1 MSNIKRKVFKSWQ
14 CFLTKL
20 HLIDRH
26 TIYFEGGL
34 GSQILSFIEF
44 QEKMKNSDKPV
55 SVNLD
60 YFIGISSDYNNEAGL
75 SMWSWKLNHY
85 GIDQSIFEQENF
97 YKKLFLKYLLT
108 RNNSISEVFYNFRE
122 TKKQQY
128 ENLFPINK
136 IAISTYLES
145 IVGSKNVEYCV
156 VHIRR
161 GDYLNVATKVIA
173 VDEMTR
179 LIQKIKHLLPKIILI
194 SSDSYLTLLDKEK
207 LAECLP
213 GFTHKYIE
221 PSESPFLVH
230 DLMRTSK
237 VLIASNSTFSF
248 SAGLLANDDC
258 LVFFPTKYFGE
269 GLRSDSRAFAFRQP
283 FNYLIN

>member
-14 CFLTKL
+14 SFLTKL

-44 QEKMKNSDKPV
+44 QEKTKNSDKPV

-60 YFIGISSDYNNEAGL
+60 YFLGISSDYNNEVGL

-85 GIDQSIFEQENF
+85 GIDQSIFEQQNF
-97 YKKLFLKYLLT
+97 YKKLFKKYLLT
-108 RNNSISEVFYNFRE
+108 RSNSISEVFYSFRE
-122 TKKQQY
+122 TKKRQY

-179 LIQKIKHLLPKIILI
+179 LIQKIKHLLPRIILI
-194 SSDSYLTLLDKEK
+194 SSDSNLTLLEKEK

-213 GFTHKYIE
+213 GFIHKYIE

-283 FNYLIN
+283 FDYLIN

>member
-1 MSNIKRKVFKSWQ
+1 MYNIKVSLFNSWKTI
-14 CFLTKL
+14 LTKL

-44 QEKMKNSDKPV
+44 QEKSKNSEKPV

-60 YFIGISSDYNNEAGL
+60 YFLGISSDYTDETGL
-75 SMWSWKLNHY
+75 SRWSWKLNHY
-85 GIDQSIFEQENF
+85 GIDQSIFEQQNF
-97 YKKLFLKYLLT
+97 YKKLFKKYLLT
-108 RNNSISEVFYNFRE
+108 RINSISEVFYNFRE

-128 ENLFPINK
+128 ENLFPIDK

-145 IVGSKNVEYCV
+145 IAGSKNAEYCV
-156 VHIRR
+156 AHVRR
-161 GDYLNVATKVIA
+161 GDYLNVATKVTA

-179 LIQKIKHLLPKIILI
+179 LIQKIKHLLPRIILI
-194 SSDSYLTLLDKEK
+194 SSDSYLTSLEKEK

-213 GFTHKYIE
+213 GFTYKYIE

-230 DLMRTSK
+230 DLMRNSK

-269 GLRSDSRAFAFRQP
+269 GLRPDSRAFAFRQP
-283 FNYLIN
+283 FEYLIN

>member
-1 MSNIKRKVFKSWQ
+1 MSNIKRKIFKSWQ
-14 CFLTKL
+14 SFLTKL

-44 QEKMKNSDKPV
+44 QEKNKNSDKPV

-60 YFIGISSDYNNEAGL
+60 YFSGVSSDYTDETGL
-75 SMWSWKLNHY
+75 SRWSWKLNHY

-97 YKKLFLKYLLT
+97 FKKLYKKYLLT
-108 RNNSISEVFYNFRE
+108 RSSSISEVFYNFRE

-128 ENLFPINK
+128 ENSFPINE
-136 IAISTYLES
+136 IATSAYLEL
-145 IVGSKNVEYCV
+145 ILGSKNVEYCV

-161 GDYLNVATKVIA
+161 GDYLSVATKVVA
-173 VDEMTR
+173 VDELTR

-194 SSDSYLTLLDKEK
+194 SSDSYLTLLEKKK

-213 GFTHKYIE
+213 GFTYKYIE

-248 SAGLLANDDC
+248 SAGLLAHDDC

-269 GLRSDSRAFAFRQP
+269 GSSPDSRAFAFRQP
-283 FNYLIN
+283 FDYLIN

>member
-14 CFLTKL
+14 FFLTKL

-44 QEKMKNSDKPV
+44 QEKTKNSGKPV

-60 YFIGISSDYNNEAGL
+60 YFLGIGSDYTNEAGL

-85 GIDQSIFEQENF
+85 GIDQSIFEQQNF
-97 YKKLFLKYLLT
+97 YKKLFKKYFLT
-108 RNNSISEVFYNFRE
+108 RNKSISEIFYSFRE
-122 TKKQQY
+122 TKKRQY

-145 IVGSKNVEYCV
+145 IIGSKGFDYCV

-173 VDEMTR
+173 VDEITR
-179 LIQKIKHLLPKIILI
+179 LIQKIKYLLPRIILI
-194 SSDSYLTLLDKEK
+194 SSDSYLTLAEKEK
-207 LAECLP
+207 LAECLF
-213 GFTHKYIE
+213 GFIHKYIE

-283 FNYLIN
+283 FDYLIN

>member
-1 MSNIKRKVFKSWQ
+1 MSNIKRKIFKSWQ
-14 CFLTKL
+14 SFLTKL

-44 QEKMKNSDKPV
+44 QEKNKNSDKPV

-60 YFIGISSDYNNEAGL
+60 YFSGVSSDYTDETGL
-75 SMWSWKLNHY
+75 SRWSWKLNHY

-97 YKKLFLKYLLT
+97 FKKLYKKYLLT
-108 RNNSISEVFYNFRE
+108 RSSSISEVFYNFRE

-128 ENLFPINK
+128 ENSFPINE
-136 IAISTYLES
+136 IATSAYLEL
-145 IVGSKNVEYCV
+145 ILGSKNVEYCV

-161 GDYLNVATKVIA
+161 GDYLSVATKVVA
-173 VDEMTR
+173 VDELTR

-194 SSDSYLTLLDKEK
+194 SSDSYLTSLEKEK

>member
-1 MSNIKRKVFKSWQ
+1 MFSFKGRLLTSWQ
-14 CFLTKL
+14 TLLTRL
-20 HLIDRH
+20 YLIDRQ

-44 QEKMKNSDKPV
+44 QEKIKNSARPV

-60 YFIGISSDYNNEAGL
+60 YFSGVNSDYTNKNGL
-75 SMWSWKLNHY
+75 SLWSWKLDHY
-85 GIDQSIFEQENF
+85 GIYQSSFRQTNF
-97 YKKLFLKYLLT
+97 IKKFVKKYFLT
-108 RNNSISEVFYNFRE
+108 RNKSHSEIFYNFRE
-122 TKKQQY
+122 AKKQQY
-128 ENLFPINK
+128 EKLFPINK
-136 IAISTYLES
+136 VALSQYLET
-145 IVGSKNVEYCV
+145 ILGSKNTEYCV

-161 GDYLNVATKVIA
+161 GDYLNVATRVIS
-173 VDEMTR
+173 VDELNS

-194 SSDSYLTLLDKEK
+194 SSDSYLPVIEKEK
-207 LAECLP
+207 IAGCLTD
-213 GFTHKYIE
+213 FICRYIE

-237 VLIASNSTFSF
+237 VLIASNSSFSF

-269 GLRSDSRAFAFRQP
+269 GLRPDSRAFAFRQP
-283 FNYLIN
+283 FDYLVN

>member
-1 MSNIKRKVFKSWQ
+1 MYNIKVRLFNSWKTI
-14 CFLTKL
+14 LTKL

-44 QEKMKNSDKPV
+44 QEKIKNLDKPV

-60 YFIGISSDYNNEAGL
+60 YFLGINSDYTDETGL
-75 SMWSWKLNHY
+75 SRWSWKLNHY
-85 GIDQSIFEQENF
+85 GIDQSIFKQENF
-97 YKKLFLKYLLT
+97 YKKLFKRYLLA
-108 RNNSISEVFYNFRE
+108 RSNSISEVFYNFRE
-122 TKKQQY
+122 TKKQLY
-128 ENLFPINK
+128 ENSFPINK
-136 IAISTYLES
+136 LATSTYLES

-161 GDYLNVATKVIA
+161 GDYLNVSDKIIE
-173 VDEMTR
+173 VDELIR
-179 LIQKIKHLLPKIILI
+179 LMQKIKHLLPRIILI
-194 SSDSYLTLLDKEK
+194 SSDSYLTLLEKEK

-213 GFTHKYIE
+213 GFTYKYIE

-258 LVFFPTKYFGE
+258 LVFFPTKYFGQ
-269 GLRSDSRAFAFRQP
+269 GLRPDSRAFAFRQP
-283 FNYLIN
+283 FDYLIN

>member
-1 MSNIKRKVFKSWQ
+1 MSNIKRRVFILWQ
-14 CFLTKL
+14 TLMTKL
-20 HLIDRH
+20 HLIDRR

-44 QEKMKNSDKPV
+44 QEKTKNSDKPV

-60 YFIGISSDYNNEAGL
+60 YFSGISSDYTNETGL
-75 SMWSWKLNHY
+75 SMWAWKLNHY
-85 GIDQSIFEQENF
+85 GINQSMFEQENF
-97 YKKLFLKYLLT
+97 YKKLAKKYLLI
-108 RNNSISEVFYNFRE
+108 RSNDISEIFYNFRE
-122 TKKQQY
+122 TKKQKY

-136 IAISTYLES
+136 IAMSAYLES

-161 GDYLNVATKVIA
+161 GDYLNVAAKVIT
-173 VDEMTR
+173 VDDLTR
-179 LIQKIKHLLPKIILI
+179 LIQKIKNLLPKIILI
-194 SSDSYLTLLDKEK
+194 SSDSYLTLIEKKK
-207 LAECLP
+207 LADCLP
-213 GFTHKYIE
+213 GFTYKYLE

-230 DLMRTSK
+230 DLMRNSK

-248 SAGLLANDDC
+248 SAGLLASDDC

-269 GLRSDSRAFAFRQP
+269 GLRPDSRAFAFRQP
-283 FNYLIN
+283 FEYLID

>member
-1 MSNIKRKVFKSWQ
+1 MYNIKGKLFKSWQ
-14 CFLTKL
+14 TLLTRL

-44 QEKMKNSDKPV
+44 REKIKNSGQPV

-60 YFIGISSDYNNEAGL
+60 YFSDISSDYTNEAGL
-75 SMWSWKLNHY
+75 SFRSWKLDHY
-85 GIDQSIFEQENF
+85 GIYQSSFEQSNF
-97 YKKLFLKYLLT
+97 YKKFIKKYLLT
-108 RNNSISEVFYNFRE
+108 RSKSHSEIFYNFRE

-128 ENLFPINK
+128 VNLFPINQ
-136 IAISTYLES
+136 IAISSYLES
-145 IVGSKNVEYCV
+145 IFGSKNVEYCV

-161 GDYLNVATKVIA
+161 GDYLNVATRVIA
-173 VDEMTR
+173 VDELTG
-179 LIQKIKHLLPKIILI
+179 LIQKIKNLLPKIILI
-194 SSDSYLTLLDKEK
+194 SSDSNLTSSEEEK

-213 GFTHKYIE
+213 GFTYKYIG

-269 GLRSDSRAFAFRQP
+269 GLRPDSKAFVFRQP
-283 FNYLIN
+283 FDYLMS

>member
-1 MSNIKRKVFKSWQ
+1 MYNIKRRLFKSWQ
-14 CFLTKL
+14 TLLTKL
-20 HLIDRH
+20 HLIDKH

-44 QEKMKNSDKPV
+44 QEKIKNSAKPV
-55 SVNLD
+55 FVNLD
-60 YFIGISSDYNNEAGL
+60 YFSGISSDYTNKAGL
-75 SMWSWKLNHY
+75 SMWSWKLNYY
-85 GIDQSIFEQENF
+85 GIYQSSFEQTNF
-97 YKKLFLKYLLT
+97 YMKFVNKYLLT
-108 RNNSISEVFYNFRE
+108 RSKSTSEVFYNFRE
-122 TKKQQY
+122 IKKHQY
-128 ENLFPINK
+128 EDLFPINK
-136 IAISTYLES
+136 IAIGTYLES

-161 GDYLNVATKVIA
+161 GDYLNVATRVVS
-173 VDEMTR
+173 VDELTR
-179 LIQKIKHLLPKIILI
+179 LIKKIQHLLPNIILI
-194 SSDSYLTLLDKEK
+194 SSDSNLTSPEKEK

-213 GFTHKYIE
+213 GFTYKYIG

-269 GLRSDSRAFAFRQP
+269 GLRPDSRAFAFRQP
-283 FNYLIN
+283 FDYLVN

>member
-1 MSNIKRKVFKSWQ
+1 MSNFKSRVFKFWQ
-14 CFLTKL
+14 TLMTKL

-44 QEKMKNSDKPV
+44 QEKTKNSDKPV
-55 SVNLD
+55 TVNLD
-60 YFIGISSDYNNEAGL
+60 YFLGVSSDYTNEAGL
-75 SMWSWKLNHY
+75 SIWSWKLNHY
-85 GIDQSIFEQENF
+85 GIDQSIFEQQNF
-97 YKKLFLKYLLT
+97 YKKLLNKYLLT
-108 RNNSISEVFYNFRE
+108 RINSISEVFYSFRE
-122 TKKQQY
+122 TKKRQY

-145 IVGSKNVEYCV
+145 IVGSKSVDYCV

-173 VDEMTR
+173 VDEITR
-179 LIQKIKHLLPKIILI
+179 LIQKIKHLLPRIILI
-194 SSDSYLTLLDKEK
+194 SSDSYLTLAEKDK
-207 LAECLP
+207 LAECLF
-213 GFTHKYIE
+213 GFIHKYIE

-283 FNYLIN
+283 FDYLIN

>member
-1 MSNIKRKVFKSWQ
+1 MYNIKVRLFNSWKTI
-14 CFLTKL
+14 LTKL

-44 QEKMKNSDKPV
+44 QEKINNLDKPV
-55 SVNLD
+55 YVNLD
-60 YFIGISSDYNNEAGL
+60 YFLGINSDYTDETGL
-75 SMWSWKLNHY
+75 SRWSWKLNHY
-85 GIDQSIFEQENF
+85 GIDQSIFKQENF
-97 YKKLFLKYLLT
+97 YKKLFKRYLLA
-108 RNNSISEVFYNFRE
+108 RSNSISEVFYNFRE

-128 ENLFPINK
+128 ENLFPIDQ

-145 IVGSKNVEYCV
+145 IVGSKNAEYCV

-179 LIQKIKHLLPKIILI
+179 LIQKIRHLLPRIILI
-194 SSDSYLTLLDKEK
+194 SSDSYLTSLEKEK

-283 FNYLIN
+283 FDYLIN

>member
-1 MSNIKRKVFKSWQ
+1 MSNIKTKVFKSWQ
-14 CFLTKL
+14 SFLAKL

-44 QEKMKNSDKPV
+44 QEKTKNSDKQV

-60 YFIGISSDYNNEAGL
+60 YFLGISSDYNNESGL
-75 SMWSWKLNHY
+75 SMWSWKLSHY
-85 GIDQSIFEQENF
+85 GIDQSIFEQQNF
-97 YKKLFLKYLLT
+97 YKKLFKKYFLT
-108 RNNSISEVFYNFRE
+108 RSNSISEVFYSFRE
-122 TKKQQY
+122 TKKRQY

-145 IVGSKNVEYCV
+145 IVGSKSVDYCV

-161 GDYLNVATKVIA
+161 GDYLNVSTKVIA
-173 VDEMTR
+173 VDEITR
-179 LIQKIKHLLPKIILI
+179 LIQKIKHLLPRIILI
-194 SSDSYLTLLDKEK
+194 SSDSYLTLAEKEK
-207 LAECLP
+207 LAECLF
-213 GFTHKYIE
+213 GFIHKYIE

-283 FNYLIN
+283 FDYLIN

>member
-1 MSNIKRKVFKSWQ
+1 MSNIKRKIFKSWQ
-14 CFLTKL
+14 SFLTKL
-20 HLIDRH
+20 HLTDRH

-44 QEKMKNSDKPV
+44 QEKSKNSDKPV

-60 YFIGISSDYNNEAGL
+60 YFLGISSDYTDETGL
-75 SMWSWKLNHY
+75 SRWSWKLNHY
-85 GIDQSIFEQENF
+85 GIDQSIFKQQNF
-97 YKKLFLKYLLT
+97 YKKLFKKYLLT
-108 RNNSISEVFYNFRE
+108 KSNSISEVFYNFRE

-128 ENLFPINK
+128 ENLFLIDK

-145 IVGSKNVEYCV
+145 IVGYKNVEYCV
-156 VHIRR
+156 VHMRR

-173 VDEMTR
+173 VDELTR
-179 LIQKIKHLLPKIILI
+179 LIQKIKHLLPRIILV
-194 SSDSYLTLLDKEK
+194 SSDSYLTSLEKEK

-213 GFTHKYIE
+213 GFTYKYIE

-230 DLMRTSK
+230 DLMRNSK

-269 GLRSDSRAFAFRQP
+269 GLRPDSRAFAFRQP
-283 FNYLIN
+283 FEYLIS

>member
-1 MSNIKRKVFKSWQ
+1 MYNIKVRLFNSWKTI
-14 CFLTKL
+14 LTKL

-44 QEKMKNSDKPV
+44 QEKINNLDKPV

-60 YFIGISSDYNNEAGL
+60 YFLGINSDYTDETGL
-75 SMWSWKLNHY
+75 TRWSWKLNHY
-85 GIDQSIFEQENF
+85 GIDQSIFKQENF
-97 YKKLFLKYLLT
+97 YKKLFKRYLLA
-108 RNNSISEVFYNFRE
+108 RSNSISEVFYNFRE

-161 GDYLNVATKVIA
+161 GDYLNVSDKIIE
-173 VDEMTR
+173 VDELIR
-179 LIQKIKHLLPKIILI
+179 LMQKIKHLLPRIILI
-194 SSDSYLTLLDKEK
+194 SSDSYLTLLEKEK

-213 GFTHKYIE
+213 GFTYKYIE

-258 LVFFPTKYFGE
+258 LVFFPTKYFGQ
-269 GLRSDSRAFAFRQP
+269 GLRPDSRAFAFRQP
-283 FNYLIN
+283 FDYLIN

>member
-1 MSNIKRKVFKSWQ
+1 MSNIKGIVFESWKT
-14 CFLTKL
+14 FLTKL

-44 QEKMKNSDKPV
+44 QEKTKNSDKPV
-55 SVNLD
+55 PVNRD
-60 YFIGISSDYNNEAGL
+60 YFLGVSSDYTNEAGL

-97 YKKLFLKYLLT
+97 YKKLFKKYLLT
-108 RNNSISEVFYNFRE
+108 RSNSISEVFYNFRE
-122 TKKQQY
+122 TKKHQY
-128 ENLFPINK
+128 ENSFPINK

-161 GDYLNVATKVIA
+161 GDYLNVASKVIT
-173 VDEMTR
+173 VDELTR
-179 LIQKIKHLLPKIILI
+179 LIQKIKHLLPRIILI
-194 SSDSYLTLLDKEK
+194 SSDSYLTLVEKEK
-207 LAECLP
+207 LAEYLP
-213 GFTHKYIE
+213 GFTYKYIE

-283 FNYLIN
+283 FEYLIN